1 MSAVA
6 EYGESVR
13 VQIADPLTY
22 YHHSRSSLY
31 PSYLTVMFH
40 YPFLLFFNCLLLSRM
55 KKKKLKSIKKIMEKT
70 NIKNR

>member
-40 YPFLLFFNCLLLSRM
+40 YPFFLFFNCLLLSRM
-55 KKKKLKSIKKIMEKT
+55 KKQKLKSIKKIMKKT